1 MNENYNSYNENAVQI
16 SIPNLILYMLKHW
29 KTLIIAVIAGLL
41 LGGILC
47 AWRAP
52 KAVSQDEQEEEN
64 ISWAEDYEVDSDVAA
79 SMQIASRYRELYE
92 KQLEYNTNSVI
103 MNLNANSFY
112 TGELK
117 YFISA
122 GNKTDLLCSLYE
134 NIINRDETLKSI
146 RKEAGLTC
154 GEQYIKELL
163 GYGIDSEMLTM
174 NNGTILS
181 NANQIEMV
189 NTDEENGIVI
199 QYTVIAADKS
209 SCEAMINTLQDIITV
224 ESEQYQESYGTYTFE
239 KISDAIR
246 SSSNTDYLSKQRSAV
261 DALNSYL
268 TNAQKL
274 EKEFSG
280 DEQKY
285 YQTVYMNQIAEEKEN
300 VEVESAD
307 VSLSVKDILKYIIIG
322 LFLTCACWGGWFF
335 FKYLLDNHVKD
346 SEELSRTWGIKVLGV
361 AEGDKHSFW
370 GKYMVLDRMF
380 NRRSADSKMYILSMI
395 EMLQK
400 DHVLI
405 CGDQNN
411 IEIQNCKQWILKEKQ
426 GTVTGDLLARDSKT
440 LEMSKN
446 NDGII
451 YIVKLGSTTYSEI
464 IKELQVCNL
473 QNLNMLGAIVID

>member
-16 SIPNLILYMLKHW
+16 SIPSLILYMLKHW

-41 LGGILC
+41 LGGALC
-47 AWRAP
+47 AWKIP
-52 KAVSQDEQEEEN
+52 QTVSQDEQEEEN
-64 ISWAEDYEVDSDVAA
+64 ISWAEDYEVDPDVAA

-92 KQLEYNTNSVI
+92 KQLEYNMDSVI
-103 MNLNANSFY
+103 MNLDANSFY
-112 TGELK
+112 TGEVK

-134 NIINRDETLKSI
+134 NIVNKDETLKSI
-146 RKEAGLTC
+146 RKEAGLKC
-154 GEQYIKELL
+154 KEQYIKELL
-163 GYGIDSEMLTM
+163 AYGIDSEMLTM

-181 NANQIEMV
+181 NANQIEIV
-189 NTDEENGIVI
+189 NADEENGIVI

-209 SCEAMINTLQDIITV
+209 SCEAMLNALQDIITV
-224 ESEQYQESYGTYTFE
+224 ESEQYQENYGAYTFE

-280 DEQKY
+280 DDQKY
-285 YQTVYMNQIAEEKEN
+285 YQTVYMNQIAEEEN
-300 VEVESAD
+300 VEVESA
-307 VSLSVKDILKYIIIG
+307 SASGSVKDIIKYMIVG

-335 FKYLLDNHVKD
+335 LKYLLDNHVKD
-346 SEELSRTWGIKVLGV
+346 SEELSSTWGIKVLGV
-361 AEGDKHSFW
+361 AEGDKHPFW

-380 NRRSADSKMYILSMI
+380 NRRNADSKNYILSMI
-395 EMLQK
+395 EILQK
-400 DHVLI
+400 DQVLI

-411 IEIQNCKQWILKEKQ
+411 IEIQNCKQWIEKEKQ
-426 GTVTGDLLARDSKT
+426 GTVIGDLLARDSKT
-440 LEMSKN
+440 LELSKN
-446 NDGII
+446 NDGVI
-451 YIVKLGSTTYSEI
+451 YIVKLGSTTYSEV
-464 IKELQVCNL
+464 IKELQVCDL
-473 QNLNMLGAIVID
+473 QNLTMLGAIVID

>member
-1 MNENYNSYNENAVQI
+1 MNENYNAYNENAVQI
-16 SIPNLILYMLKHW
+16 SISNLILYMLKHW
-29 KTLIIAVIAGLL
+29 KTLIIAVIAGLF
-41 LGGILC
+41 LGGALC
-47 AWRAP
+47 AWKIP
-52 KAVSQDEQEEEN
+52 QTVSQDEQEEEN

-163 GYGIDSEMLTM
+163 SYGIDSEMLTM
-174 NNGTILS
+174 NNGTIFS
-181 NANQIEMV
+181 NANQFEMV

-209 SCEAMINTLQDIITV
+209 SCEAMVNTLQDIITA
-224 ESEQYQESYGTYTFE
+224 ESEQYQESYGAYTFE

-280 DEQKY
+280 DDQKY
-285 YQTVYMNQIAEEKEN
+285 YQTVYMNQIAEEEEN
-300 VEVESAD
+300 VEVESAGT
-307 VSLSVKDILKYIIIG
+307 SLSVKDIIKYMIVG

-346 SEELSRTWGIKVLGV
+346 SEELSRTFGVKVLGV
-361 AEGDKHSFW
+361 AEGEKHPFW
-370 GKYMVLDRMF
+370 GKYTVLDRLF
-380 NRRSADSKMYILSMI
+380 NRRNADSRIYISSMI

-400 DHVLI
+400 EHILI
-405 CGDQNN
+405 CGDQDNA
-411 IEIQNCKQWILKEKQ
+411 EIQMCKQWISEGKKGIE
-426 GTVTGDLLARDSKT
+426 VGDLLSRDNKT
-440 LEMSKN
+440 LELSKN
-446 NDGII
+446 NDGVIG
-451 YIVKLGSTTYSEI
+451 VFQVGRSTYAEVQ
-464 IKELQVCNL
+464 KELQICNL
-473 QNLNMLGAIVID
+473 QNIELLGIIIII

>member
-16 SIPNLILYMLKHW
+16 SIPSLILYMLKHW
-29 KTLIIAVIAGLL
+29 KTLIIAVIAGLI
-41 LGGILC
+41 LGGALC
-47 AWRAP
+47 AWKIP
-52 KAVSQDEQEEEN
+52 QTVSQDEQEEEN
-64 ISWAEDYEVDSDVAA
+64 ISWVEDYEVDSDVAA
-79 SMQIASRYRELYE
+79 SMQIASHYRELYE

-103 MNLNANSFY
+103 MNLDANSYY

-146 RKEAGLTC
+146 RKETGLKC

-163 GYGIDSEMLTM
+163 TYGIDSEMLTM

-209 SCEAMINTLQDIITV
+209 SCEAMINTLQDIITA
-224 ESEQYQESYGTYTFE
+224 ESEQYQESYGAYTFE

-280 DEQKY
+280 DDQKY
-285 YQTVYMNQIAEEKEN
+285 YQTVYMKQIAEEEN
-300 VEVESAD
+300 VEVESASAS
-307 VSLSVKDILKYIIIG
+307 VSVKDILKYMIVG

-335 FKYLLDNHVKD
+335 FKYLLDNHLKD

-361 AEGDKHSFW
+361 AEGDKHPFW
-370 GKYMVLDRMF
+370 GKYMVLDRIF
-380 NRRSADSKMYILSMI
+380 NRRSADSNIYILSMI

-400 DHVLI
+400 EHILI

-411 IEIQNCKQWILKEKQ
+411 IEIQNCKQWITKEKQ

-440 LEMSKN
+440 LEVSKN

-451 YIVKLGSTTYSEI
+451 YIVKLGSTNYSEI
-464 IKELQVCNL
+464 IKELQVCDL